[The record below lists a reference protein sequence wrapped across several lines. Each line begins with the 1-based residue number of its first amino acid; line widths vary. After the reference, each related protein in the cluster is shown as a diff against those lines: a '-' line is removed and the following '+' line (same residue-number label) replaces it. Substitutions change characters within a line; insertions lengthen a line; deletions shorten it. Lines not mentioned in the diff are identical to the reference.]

1 MKVNVNGN
9 EYNIVI
15 MGHTVLVNGKH
26 LSAIFYENEITI
38 DGKKFYLD
46 YMEEG
51 DPSLMI
57 VNGMAYVVSKSSE
70 LTDIINQI
78 KAPISG
84 RIIEVLVKSGDD
96 IKTGQLLFVL
106 DAMKMQNQINSPTTA
121 KISDLRVRI
130 GQTVKTGDVLAT
142 LV

>member
-1 MKVNVNGN
+1 MKVIVNGN
-9 EYNIVI
+9 EYKIVI
-15 MGHTVLVNGKH
+15 MGNSVLVNGKQ
-26 LSAIFYENEITI
+26 LPAIFNEKEITI

-57 VNGMAYVVSKSSE
+57 VNGMTYVVSKSSE
-70 LTDIINQI
+70 PSDFMKQI

-84 RIIEVLVKSGDD
+84 RIIEILVKSGDD
-96 IKTGQLLFVL
+96 IKKGQLMFVL

-121 KISDLRVRI
+121 KVSDLRVQI

>member
-1 MKVNVNGN
+1 MKVDVNGN

-15 MGHTVLVNGKH
+15 MGHNVLVNGKH

-70 LTDIINQI
+70 PTDFMKQI

-96 IKTGQLLFVL
+96 IKKGQLLFVL
-106 DAMKMQNQINSPTTA
+106 DAMKMQNQINSPTIA
-121 KISDLRVRI
+121 KISDLMVRI
-130 GQTVKTGDVLAT
+130 GETVKTGDVLAT

>member
-1 MKVNVNGN
+1 MKLTVNNT

-15 MGHTVLVNGKH
+15 MGHNVLVNGKRT
-26 LSAIFYENEITI
+26 SAIFNENEITI

-57 VNGMAYVVSKSSE
+57 VNGMTYVVSKSTE
-70 LTDIINQI
+70 ANDMMKQI

-84 RIIEVLVKSGDD
+84 RIIEVLVKSGDAV
-96 IKTGQLLFVL
+96 KKGQLMFVL
-106 DAMKMQNQINSPTTA
+106 DAMKMQNQINSPMTT
-121 KISDLRVRI
+121 KVSDLRVKT
-130 GQTVKTGDVLAT
+130 GETVKTGDILAT
-142 LV
+142 FV

>member
-1 MKVNVNGN
+1 MKLNVNGN

-15 MGHTVLVNGKH
+15 MGDNVLVNGKQS
-26 LSAIFYENEITI
+26 SAILNEDELTI

-46 YMEEG
+46 YLEEG
-51 DPSLMI
+51 DPALMI

-70 LTDIINQI
+70 ATDLMKQI

-84 RIIEVLVKSGDD
+84 RIIEVLVKSGDN
-96 IKTGQLLFVL
+96 IEKGQIMFVL

-121 KISDLRVRI
+121 KVSELKVGI
-130 GQTVKTGDVLAT
+130 GQTVKAGDILAT

>member
-1 MKVNVNGN
+1 MKVIVNGN
-9 EYNIVI
+9 DYKIVI
-15 MGHTVLVNGKH
+15 MGNSVLVNGKQ
-26 LSAIFYENEITI
+26 LPAIFNEKEITI

-57 VNGMAYVVSKSSE
+57 VNGMTYVVSKSSE
-70 LTDIINQI
+70 PSDFMKQI

-84 RIIEVLVKSGDD
+84 RIIEILVKSGDD
-96 IKTGQLLFVL
+96 IKKGQLMFVL

-121 KISDLRVRI
+121 KVSDLRVQI
-130 GQTVKTGDVLAT
+130 GQTVRSGDVLAT

>member
-1 MKVNVNGN
+1 MKLTVNNT

-15 MGHTVLVNGKH
+15 MGHNVLVNGKRT
-26 LSAIFYENEITI
+26 SAIFNENEITI

-57 VNGMAYVVSKSSE
+57 VNGMTYVVSKSTE
-70 LTDIINQI
+70 ANDMMKQI

-84 RIIEVLVKSGDD
+84 RIIEVLVKSGDAV
-96 IKTGQLLFVL
+96 KKGQLMFVL
-106 DAMKMQNQINSPTTA
+106 DAMKMQNQINSPMTT
-121 KISDLRVRI
+121 KVSDLTVKI
-130 GQTVKTGDVLAT
+130 GETVKTGDILAT

>member
-1 MKVNVNGN
+1 MKVIVNGN
-9 EYNIVI
+9 EYKIVI
-15 MGHTVLVNGKH
+15 MGNSVLVNGKQ
-26 LSAIFYENEITI
+26 LPAIFNEKEITI

-57 VNGMAYVVSKSSE
+57 VNGMTYVVSKSSE
-70 LTDIINQI
+70 PSDFMKQI

-84 RIIEVLVKSGDD
+84 RIIEILVKSGDD
-96 IKTGQLLFVL
+96 IKKGQLMFVL

-121 KISDLRVRI
+121 KVSGLRVQI

>member
-15 MGHTVLVNGKH
+15 MGHNVLVNGKH

-96 IKTGQLLFVL
+96 IKKGQLLFVL
-106 DAMKMQNQINSPTTA
+106 DAMKMQNQINSPTIA
-121 KISDLRVRI
+121 KISDLMVRI
-130 GQTVKTGDVLAT
+130 GETVKTGDVLAT

>member
-1 MKVNVNGN
+1 MKVIVNGN
-9 EYNIVI
+9 EYKIVI
-15 MGHTVLVNGKH
+15 MGNSVLVNGKQ
-26 LSAIFYENEITI
+26 LPAIFNEKEITI

-57 VNGMAYVVSKSSE
+57 VNGMTYVVSKSSE
-70 LTDIINQI
+70 PSDFMKQI

-84 RIIEVLVKSGDD
+84 RIIEILVKSGDD
-96 IKTGQLLFVL
+96 IKKGQLMFVL

-121 KISDLRVRI
+121 KVSDLRVQI
-130 GQTVKTGDVLAT
+130 GQTVRSGDVLAT

>member
-1 MKVNVNGN
+1 MKVDVNGN

-15 MGHTVLVNGKH
+15 MGHNVLVNGKH

-57 VNGMAYVVSKSSE
+57 VNGMAYVVSKRSE
-70 LTDIINQI
+70 PTDFMKQI

-96 IKTGQLLFVL
+96 IKKGQLLFVL
-106 DAMKMQNQINSPTTA
+106 DAMKMQNQINSPTIA
-121 KISDLRVRI
+121 KISDLMLRI
-130 GQTVKTGDVLAT
+130 GQTVKTGAVLAT

>member
-1 MKVNVNGN
+1 MKVDVNGN

-15 MGHTVLVNGKH
+15 MGHNVLVNGKH

-96 IKTGQLLFVL
+96 IKKGQLLFVL
-106 DAMKMQNQINSPTTA
+106 DAMKMQNQINSPTIA
-121 KISDLRVRI
+121 KISDLMVRI

>member
-1 MKVNVNGN
+1 MKVDVNGK

-15 MGHTVLVNGKH
+15 MGHNVLVNGKH
-26 LSAIFYENEITI
+26 LSSIFYENEITI

-70 LTDIINQI
+70 PTDFMKQI

-96 IKTGQLLFVL
+96 IKKGQLLFVL
-106 DAMKMQNQINSPTTA
+106 DAMKMQNQIKSPTIA
-121 KISDLRVRI
+121 KISDLMVRI

>member
-1 MKVNVNGN
+1 MKVDVNGN

-15 MGHTVLVNGKH
+15 MGHNVLVNGKH

-70 LTDIINQI
+70 PTDFMKQI

-96 IKTGQLLFVL
+96 IKKGQLLFVL

-121 KISDLRVRI
+121 KVSDLRVQI

>member
-1 MKVNVNGN
+1 MKVIVNGN
-9 EYNIVI
+9 EYKIVI
-15 MGHTVLVNGKH
+15 MGNSVLVNGKQLH
-26 LSAIFYENEITI
+26 AIFNEKEITI

-57 VNGMAYVVSKSSE
+57 VNGMTYVVSKSSE
-70 LTDIINQI
+70 SSDFMKQI

-84 RIIEVLVKSGDD
+84 RIIEILVKSGDD
-96 IKTGQLLFVL
+96 IKKGQLMFVL

-121 KISDLRVRI
+121 KVSDLRVQI

>member
-1 MKVNVNGN
+1 MKVIVNGN
-9 EYNIVI
+9 EYKIVI
-15 MGHTVLVNGKH
+15 MGNSVLVNGKQ
-26 LSAIFYENEITI
+26 LPAIFNEKEITI

-57 VNGMAYVVSKSSE
+57 VNGMTYVVSKSSE
-70 LTDIINQI
+70 SSDFMKQI

-84 RIIEVLVKSGDD
+84 RIIEILVKSGDD
-96 IKTGQLLFVL
+96 IKKGQLMFVL

-121 KISDLRVRI
+121 KVSDIKVHIS
-130 GQTVKTGDVLAT
+130 QTVKTGDVLAT